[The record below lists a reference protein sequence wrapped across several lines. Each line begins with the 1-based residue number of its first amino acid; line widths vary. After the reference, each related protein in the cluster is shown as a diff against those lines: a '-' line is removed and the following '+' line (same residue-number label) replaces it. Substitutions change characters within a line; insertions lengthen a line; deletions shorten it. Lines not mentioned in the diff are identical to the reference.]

1 MDDRPDGSD
10 SSASPS
16 SRNIVSVSSTNT
28 TDSLTNSR
36 SSSSY
41 FPFSSELSM
50 CYCLESAGVILQ
62 TLPDLSQV
70 HMAGT
75 ESKFYTFT
83 PFACPIMLAGYTFL
97 MLRQKAENYGSPTG
111 IKAGKS
117 SLLSECERGA
127 ASCMEV
133 LDGFSQ
139 AWMHL
144 EDAASKLMGFCLP
157 RLPT

>member
-1 MDDRPDGSD
+1 MR
-10 SSASPS
+10 
-16 SRNIVSVSSTNT
+16 
-28 TDSLTNSR
+28 
-36 SSSSY
+36 
-41 FPFSSELSM
+41 
-50 CYCLESAGVILQ
+50 YCLESAGMILQ
-62 TLPDLSQV
+62 ILPDLSQV

-75 ESKFYTFT
+75 DSKFYTFT

-97 MLRQKAENYGSPTG
+97 MLRHKAENYGPPTG
-111 IKAGKS
+111 IKAGKR

-144 EDAASKLMGFCLP
+144 EDAASKLMGFCLS
-157 RLPT
+157 RLPTSLHGRAANFWCRAYERKCQMSLVSTAVQSRLSC

>member
-1 MDDRPDGSD
+1 MR
-10 SSASPS
+10 
-16 SRNIVSVSSTNT
+16 
-28 TDSLTNSR
+28 
-36 SSSSY
+36 
-41 FPFSSELSM
+41 
-50 CYCLESAGVILQ
+50 YCLESAGMILQ

-97 MLRQKAENYGSPTG
+97 MLRQKAENYGPPTG
-111 IKAGKS
+111 IEAGKN

-144 EDAASKLMGFCLP
+144 EDAASKLMGFCLSRFP
-157 RLPT
+157 SPPYNRTANFCCRAYERKCEMSLVFAAIQFGSSC

>member
-1 MDDRPDGSD
+1 MR
-10 SSASPS
+10 
-16 SRNIVSVSSTNT
+16 
-28 TDSLTNSR
+28 
-36 SSSSY
+36 
-41 FPFSSELSM
+41 
-50 CYCLESAGVILQ
+50 YCLESAAMILQ
-62 TLPDLSQV
+62 ILPDLSQV

-75 ESKFYTFT
+75 DSKFYTFT

-97 MLRQKAENYGSPTG
+97 MLRHKAENYGSPMG
-111 IKAGKS
+111 IEAEKN

-144 EDAASKLMGFCLP
+144 EDAASKLMGFCLS
-157 RLPT
+157 RFPTSSHSRAANFWCRAYERKCEMSLVSAAIQSGSSC